1 MDRRGTTKKE
11 LRSKKKTTVG
21 GRAISSSRRRNAIA
35 SSNFA
40 FSASSAWDPSV
51 EELYET
57 CSGAND
63 DPWRQ
68 GEVLQGSRVQLQN
81 GFECAK
87 ENPTSVP
94 TAREEC
100 SFMRCRSAR
109 AGGELQRNHPSAD
122 TTFGPIHIRD
132 PSWERGLTPRYSP
145 AEPTV

>member
-1 MDRRGTTKKE
+1 ST
-11 LRSKKKTTVG
+11 RST
-21 GRAISSSRRRNAIA
+21 AIA
-35 SSNFA
+35 STCLPCRRRPP
-40 FSASSAWDPSV
+40 WPPSV
-51 EELYET
+51 IELYET

-63 DPWRQ
+63 GPWRQ

-132 PSWERGLTPRYSP
+132 PSWERGLTPGYSP
-145 AEPTV
+145 GEPAV